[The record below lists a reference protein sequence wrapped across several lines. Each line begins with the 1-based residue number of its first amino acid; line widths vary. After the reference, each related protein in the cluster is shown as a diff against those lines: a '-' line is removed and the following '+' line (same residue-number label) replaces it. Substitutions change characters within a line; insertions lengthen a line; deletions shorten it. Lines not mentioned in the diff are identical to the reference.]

1 MIRIVGSTYQSQ
13 GQCLH
18 QPEVIFVQ
26 DHHYDQYHMTS
37 PVQDLLNNSECD
49 AREHLVV
56 FDHVVQHD
64 DSLKD
69 FDLVCMPL
77 FLIGAAQQFNQQ
89 GISVFWGNKT
99 HTFNFMINKPRLH
112 RELLLVLISHFGLS
126 NYVHSLCW
134 KQVTVSQDLG
144 PYTDL
149 LQNTT
154 ITVPP
159 RQWLLGQENLLDRGL
174 QYGHV
179 TNSENYQQFLQQNVF
194 EPSLVSLITE
204 PAFRER
210 ETIVTEKTIMALLGG
225 TLPIWVGGWRIAGYM
240 QSLGFDV
247 FNDVI
252 DHSYQDLADPWDR
265 CYHAVA
271 RNLILLQDPDQA
283 QTFFQNNQHRF
294 QHNLDLVRQNV
305 FQTAALNLV
314 SGLDAY
320 QQQRLAEIP
329 EIQRLTWNK

>member
-77 FLIGAAQQFNQQ
+77 FLIGSAQQFNQQ
-89 GISVFWGNKT
+89 GINVFWGNKT

-247 FNDVI
+247 FNDVV

>member
-1 MIRIVGSTYQSQ
+1 MIRVVGSTYQSQ
-13 GQCLH
+13 GQRL
-18 QPEVIFVQ
+18 QRPEVIFVQ
-26 DHHYDQYHMTS
+26 DHHYDQYQMTS
-37 PVQDLLNNSECD
+37 PVQDLLDNSECD

-69 FDLVCMPL
+69 FDLICMPL

-89 GISVFWGNKT
+89 GINVYWGNKT
-99 HTFNFMINKPRLH
+99 HTLNFMINKPRLH

-126 NYVHSLCW
+126 NYAHSLCW

-149 LQNTT
+149 SQNTT

-179 TNSENYQQFLQQNVF
+179 NNSENYQQFLQQNVF

-247 FNDVI
+247 FDDII
-252 DHSYQDLADPWDR
+252 DHGYQDLTDPWER
-265 CYHAVA
+265 CYHAVT
-271 RNLILLQDPDQA
+271 RNLPLLQDLDRA

-305 FQTAALNLV
+305 FQTAALNLIRA
-314 SGLDAY
+314 LDAH
-320 QQQRLAEIP
+320 QQRRLAEIP

>member
-1 MIRIVGSTYQSQ
+1 MIRMVGSTYQYQ
-13 GQCLH
+13 GQRLQ

-26 DHHYDQYHMTS
+26 DHHYDQQDMTS
-37 PVQDLLNNSECD
+37 PVQALLANSECD
-49 AREHLVV
+49 AQEHLVV
-56 FDHVVQHD
+56 FDHVLQHD

-69 FDLVCMPL
+69 FDLICMPL

-89 GISVFWGNKT
+89 GIQASWGNKT

-112 RELLLVLISHFGLS
+112 REFLLVLISYFGLE
-126 NYVHSLCW
+126 NYAHTLCW
-134 KQVTVSQDLG
+134 KQVTVSQELG
-144 PYTDL
+144 PYTE
-149 LQNTT
+149 QFRNTA

-159 RQWLLGQENLLDRGL
+159 CQWLLGQENLLDRGL

-194 EPSLVSLITE
+194 EPSFVSLITE

-225 TLPIWVGGWRIAGYM
+225 TLPIWVGGWRIADYM
-240 QSLGFDV
+240 RSLGFDV
-247 FNDVI
+247 FDDII
-252 DHSYQDLADPWDR
+252 DHGYQDLADPWDR

-271 RNLILLQDPDQA
+271 CNLHLLQDQNVVH
-283 QTFFQNNQHRF
+283 TFFQKNQSRF
-294 QHNLDLVRQNV
+294 QHNLDLIRQNV
-305 FQTAALNLV
+305 FQTAALDLV
-314 SGLDAY
+314 GRLDAH
-320 QQQRLAEIP
+320 QQQRLAQIP